1 MAITKSQA
9 TGIAPELAK
18 TMPLQDQSN
27 VQQEERAE
35 PKKVHPCTDV
45 VKDEGIPATG
55 QDPPTGEAE
64 TDPAKTGT
72 PNGIGQTKEQ
82 KEEQENE
89 ANLVNDS
96 KQKPGNEQVLVQVE
110 EKAEASPST
119 QEGKPA
125 HLACGTGE
133 EKPDPPSSNR
143 THQPAD
149 QNQCNTEK
157 DVCLEAS
164 SHEAKEAALEKQVDG
179 ASENLAV
186 RPAHAAEPELE
197 DQPAPKKPKESS

>member
-27 VQQEERAE
+27 VQQVERAN
-35 PKKVHPCTDV
+35 PKTMHPCTDA

-55 QDPPTGEAE
+55 QEPPAGEAE

-82 KEEQENE
+82 KQEQESE
-89 ANLVNDS
+89 ANLVNDL
-96 KQKPGNEQVLVQVE
+96 KQKPGEEQSLVQVE

-125 HLACGTGE
+125 HLACATG
-133 EKPDPPSSNR
+133 EKPDPPSSNK
-143 THQPAD
+143 THQPANP
-149 QNQCNTEK
+149 NQCNTEK
-157 DVCLEAS
+157 NVCLEAS
-164 SHEAKEAALEKQVDG
+164 SHEAKEETLEKQTNG
-179 ASENLAV
+179 ASENLGV
-186 RPAHAAEPELE
+186 RPAQAAEPELE
-197 DQPAPKKPKESS
+197 VQPALKKPKESS